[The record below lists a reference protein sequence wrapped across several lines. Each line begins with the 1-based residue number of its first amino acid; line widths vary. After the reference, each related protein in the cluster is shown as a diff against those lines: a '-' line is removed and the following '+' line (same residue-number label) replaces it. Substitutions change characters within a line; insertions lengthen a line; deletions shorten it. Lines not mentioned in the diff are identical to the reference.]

1 MKEQYNKISGL
12 SYQGKN
18 QTNLLTVKKEKN
30 FSSNAWITFIQA
42 REQGLK
48 IKKGS
53 KAVGIFKGFGKVER
67 KTKDDKV
74 RTKNVPMGFAY
85 VFNLDQ
91 TEKYILA

>member
-18 QTNLLTVKKEKN
+18 QTNLLTVKEEKN

-48 IKKGS
+48 I
-53 KAVGIFKGFGKVER
+53 I
-67 KTKDDKV
+67 
-74 RTKNVPMGFAY
+74 
-85 VFNLDQ
+85 
-91 TEKYILA
+91 